1 MAKKIALL
9 IGVSEYGAGIPPLL
23 SALNDVEAMERV
35 LQNPNLGNFAQ
46 VERLLNP
53 DSVAMRIA
61 IQKLFKNA
69 GKEDLLLFFF
79 SGHGITNDDNHLYLA
94 TRNTAKDDFEATAV
108 DANFIQTQSKNC
120 YSKRQVLILDACYSG
135 AFASGWHTKS
145 IGVDIKKQLG
155 AEGRVV
161 LTSSGATQTS
171 FAQEGATLSLY
182 TQYLVEGI
190 ETGAADTDNDGNIH
204 VQELHTYAKAK
215 VQAVKPNMTPDII
228 LDKEGYNILLAYA
241 PRNPEAEY
249 RKLVEQYAQ
258 NGELNE
264 LAFLVLKPK
273 RKILGITDTK
283 AEEIET
289 EFLEPFRRRLANLQ
303 SYKQAFAKAVEQK
316 YPLDEHTLKILKDY
330 QQDVLGLRDEDVE
343 SMELEITSVKKAEYQ
358 KQLQIQKQQEEEALQ
373 LQQQAKALSQLRL
386 QQEAERLQRQREAE
400 AAEQL
405 RLQEEA
411 ERLQRQREAEAE
423 KNKSSYQLKT
433 FQFETAQITLKS
445 SMLGLV
451 KTPEIKRIAKSAEYF
466 TQDLGNG
473 VLLEMV
479 HIPGGTF
486 LMGSPESEEGRYSD
500 ESPQHQVTVPSF
512 FMGKYPVTQKQW
524 QAVAALEKVK
534 IDLESDPSNFKGD
547 NLPVGCV
554 SWDSVQE
561 FCARL
566 SQRTNQAYRL
576 PSEAEWEYACRAGTT
591 TPFYFGETISTD
603 LANYNGNYTYG
614 QGQKGEYRE
623 KTTEVGI
630 FPANP
635 FGLYDMCGNVWEWC
649 EDKWHENYI
658 SAPIDGSAWTSLS
671 DNDKR
676 LLRGGSWYNYA
687 RFCRSAFRARGLR
700 GHRYNYYGF
709 RVVSSFR
716 TL

>member
-1 MAKKIALL
+1 MAKKMALL

-94 TRNTAKDDFEATAV
+94 TRNTAKDNFEATAV
-108 DANFIQTQSKNC
+108 DANFIQTQSKSC

-135 AFASGWHTKS
+135 AFANGWHTKS

-241 PRNPEAEY
+241 PKNPEAEY
-249 RKLVEQYAQ
+249 RKLVEQYAP

-373 LQQQAKALSQLRL
+373 LQQRAKALSQLRLQQEAERLHRQREAEVAEQLRL

-400 AAEQL
+400 A
-405 RLQEEA
+405 
-411 ERLQRQREAEAE
+411 E
-423 KNKSSYQLKT
+423 KNKSAYQLKT
-433 FQFETAQITLKS
+433 FQFETAQINKNGT
-445 SMLGLV
+445 G
-451 KTPEIKRIAKSAEYF
+451 IKRITKSAEYF
-466 TQDLGNG
+466 TQDLGNS
-473 VLLEMV
+473 VFLEMV

-486 LMGSPESEEGRYSD
+486 LMGSPESDESPISS

-524 QAVAALEKVK
+524 RLVAALPKVK
-534 IDLESDPSNFKGD
+534 IDLESDPSRFKGD
-547 NLPVGCV
+547 NLPVECV
-554 SWDSVQE
+554 SWNHTQE

-566 SQRTNQAYRL
+566 SRKTNQTYRL
-576 PSEAEWEYACRAGTT
+576 PSEAEWEYACRGGTT
-591 TPFYFGETISTD
+591 TPFYFGETISTE
-603 LANYNGNYTYG
+603 LANYHGNYTYG
-614 QGQKGEYRE
+614 GGAKGEYRG
-623 KTTEVGI
+623 KTTEVGK

-635 FGLYDMCGNVWEWC
+635 CGLYDMCGNVWEWC
-649 EDKWHENYI
+649 EDEWHGNYI
-658 SAPIDGSAWTSLS
+658 NAPTDGSAWSNGS
-671 DNDKR
+671 NNYMS
-676 LLRGGSWYNYA
+676 LRGGSWIFNPQS
-687 RFCRSAFRARGLR
+687 CRSAYRD
-700 GHRYNYYGF
+700 YNTRDIRNYVIGF
-709 RVVSSFR
+709 RVVCVVGRS
-716 TL
+716 LQ